1 MPALA
6 SIALQATAVLL
17 LAPLIKGIN
26 RKAKARLQGRHGA
39 GVLQPYYELVKL
51 MKKDSVVSET
61 TSWIFASAPYASF
74 AAMIVAGLIVPIF
87 TTDLA
92 AGAAGDFIAL
102 VYLFAMA
109 RLFVA
114 LAALDAGSSFGGMGS
129 SREMTLSALA
139 EPALLMS
146 VFVVAVSAGTTS
158 IGAMSSY
165 VAGLG
170 LDAIPPAYALA
181 FVAFMIIAFAETGR
195 IPFDNPATHL
205 ELTMIHEAMILEY
218 SGKQLAL
225 IEWASS
231 IKQLLIMA
239 LAINLFLP
247 WGIATQAAAPM
258 ALAGSLII
266 FIAKLTLLSVM
277 IAAIESS
284 TAKWRLFRVPN
295 LLILSIV
302 LSALALIS
310 YYTGG
315 V

>member
-1 MPALA
+1 MPALS
-6 SIALQATAVLL
+6 SIALQATVVLL

-26 RKAKARLQGRHGA
+26 RKAKARLQGRQGA
-39 GVLQPYYELVKL
+39 GALQPYYELVKL
-51 MKKDSVVSET
+51 MKKGSVVSGT
-61 TSWIFASAPYASF
+61 TSWIFASAPYAAF
-74 AAMIVAGLIVPIF
+74 AAMLVAGLIVPIF
-87 TTDLA
+87 TTGLSLSL
-92 AGAAGDFIAL
+92 AGDFIAL
-102 VYLFAMA
+102 VYLFALA
-109 RLFVA
+109 RFFVA

-146 VFVVAVSAGTTS
+146 VFVVAISAGTTS
-158 IGAMSSY
+158 LGVMSSH
-165 VAGLG
+165 VAGMGLG
-170 LDAIPPAYALA
+170 DIPPAFALA

-231 IKQLLIMA
+231 MKQLLIMA

-247 WGIATQAAAPM
+247 WGIATQGAGPA
-258 ALAGSLII
+258 ALAMSLLL
-266 FIAKLTLLSVM
+266 FIAKLSILSAL
-277 IAAIESS
+277 IAVIESS